1 MTYGQLHKINKLT
14 PLFMINVKLD
24 RLSLAIRRWL
34 PYSLVGA
41 AISLVTGLVF
51 HVPLG
56 RTIVAMALAM
66 VLIFSGF
73 LLRSFGKGKEE
84 GFGNE

>member
-1 MTYGQLHKINKLT
+1 LNR
-14 PLFMINVKLD
+14 V
-24 RLSLAIRRWL
+24 SLAIRRWL

-41 AISLVTGLVF
+41 AISLVTALVF
-51 HVPLG
+51 HVPVG

>member
-1 MTYGQLHKINKLT
+1 
-14 PLFMINVKLD
+14 LD
-24 RLSLAIRRWL
+24 RSSLAIRRWL

-41 AISLVTGLVF
+41 AISLVTALVF
-51 HVPLG
+51 HISLAKTV
-56 RTIVAMALAM
+56 VAIALTT

>member
-1 MTYGQLHKINKLT
+1 
-14 PLFMINVKLD
+14 LD
-24 RLSLAIRRWL
+24 RYSLAIKRWL

-41 AISLVTGLVF
+41 AISLVTALVF
-51 HVPLG
+51 HVSLAK
-56 RTIVAMALAM
+56 TVVAIALAM

-84 GFGNE
+84 GLGNE

>member
-1 MTYGQLHKINKLT
+1 MRI
-14 PLFMINVKLD
+14 LFCYYLVLCKLD
-24 RLSLAIRRWL
+24 AQLEWL
-34 PYSLVGA
+34 EASLVGA
-41 AISLVTGLVF
+41 AISLVTALVF
-51 HVPLG
+51 HVPVG

-73 LLRSFGKGKEE
+73 LLRSFGKRKEE

>member
-1 MTYGQLHKINKLT
+1 
-14 PLFMINVKLD
+14 LD
-24 RLSLAIRRWL
+24 RYSLAIRRWL

-41 AISLVTGLVF
+41 AISLVTALVF
-51 HVPLG
+51 HISLAKTV
-56 RTIVAMALAM
+56 VAIALVM

>member
-1 MTYGQLHKINKLT
+1 
-14 PLFMINVKLD
+14 LD
-24 RLSLAIRRWL
+24 RYSLAIRRWL

-41 AISLVTGLVF
+41 AISLVTALVF
-51 HVPLG
+51 HISLAKTV
-56 RTIVAMALAM
+56 VAIALAM

>member
-1 MTYGQLHKINKLT
+1 
-14 PLFMINVKLD
+14 LD
-24 RLSLAIRRWL
+24 RSSLAIRRWL

-41 AISLVTGLVF
+41 AISLVTALVF
-51 HVPLG
+51 HISLAKTV
-56 RTIVAMALAM
+56 VAIALAM

-84 GFGNE
+84 GFRNE

>member
-1 MTYGQLHKINKLT
+1 M
-14 PLFMINVKLD
+14 D
-24 RLSLAIRRWL
+24 RYSVAIRRWL

-41 AISLVTGLVF
+41 AISLVIALVF

-56 RTIVAMALAM
+56 RAIVAIALAM

-73 LLRSFGKGKEE
+73 LLRSFGEGKEG

>member
-1 MTYGQLHKINKLT
+1 
-14 PLFMINVKLD
+14 LD
-24 RLSLAIRRWL
+24 RYALAIRRWL

-41 AISLVTGLVF
+41 AISLITALVF
-51 HVPLG
+51 HVPVG
-56 RTIVAMALAM
+56 RIIVAMALAM

>member
-1 MTYGQLHKINKLT
+1 
-14 PLFMINVKLD
+14 LD
-24 RLSLAIRRWL
+24 RSSLAIRRWL

-41 AISLVTGLVF
+41 AISLVTALVF
-51 HVPLG
+51 HISLAKTV
-56 RTIVAMALAM
+56 VAIALAT

>member
-1 MTYGQLHKINKLT
+1 
-14 PLFMINVKLD
+14 LD
-24 RLSLAIRRWL
+24 RFSLAIRRWL
-34 PYSLVGA
+34 PYSLIGA
-41 AISLVTGLVF
+41 AISLVTALVF

-84 GFGNE
+84 GLGNE

>member
-1 MTYGQLHKINKLT
+1 
-14 PLFMINVKLD
+14 LD
-24 RLSLAIRRWL
+24 RYSLAIRRWL

-41 AISLVTGLVF
+41 AISLVTALVF
-51 HVPLG
+51 HVSLAK
-56 RTIVAMALAM
+56 TVVAIALAM
-66 VLIFSGF
+66 ILIFSGF

>member
-1 MTYGQLHKINKLT
+1 
-14 PLFMINVKLD
+14 LD
-24 RLSLAIRRWL
+24 RYSVAIRRWL
-34 PYSLVGA
+34 PYSLAGA
-41 AISLVTGLVF
+41 AISLVIALVF

-56 RTIVAMALAM
+56 RTIVAIALAM

-84 GFGNE
+84 FGNE

>member
-1 MTYGQLHKINKLT
+1 
-14 PLFMINVKLD
+14 LD
-24 RLSLAIRRWL
+24 RSSLAIRRWL

-41 AISLVTGLVF
+41 AISLVTALVF
-51 HVPLG
+51 HISLAKTV
-56 RTIVAMALAM
+56 VAMALAT

>member
-1 MTYGQLHKINKLT
+1 
-14 PLFMINVKLD
+14 LD
-24 RLSLAIRRWL
+24 RYSLAIRRWL

-41 AISLVTGLVF
+41 AISLVTALVF
-51 HVPLG
+51 HISLA
-56 RTIVAMALAM
+56 RTVVAIALAM

-84 GFGNE
+84 GLGNE

>member
-1 MTYGQLHKINKLT
+1 M
-14 PLFMINVKLD
+14 D
-24 RLSLAIRRWL
+24 RYSLAIRRWL
-34 PYSLVGA
+34 PYSVVRA
-41 AISLVTGLVF
+41 AISLAAALVF
-51 HVPLG
+51 HISLAKTV
-56 RTIVAMALAM
+56 VAIALAM

>member
-1 MTYGQLHKINKLT
+1 M
-14 PLFMINVKLD
+14 D
-24 RLSLAIRRWL
+24 RSSLAIRRWL

-41 AISLVTGLVF
+41 AISLVTALVF
-51 HVPLG
+51 HISLAKTV
-56 RTIVAMALAM
+56 VAMALAT

>member
-1 MTYGQLHKINKLT
+1 
-14 PLFMINVKLD
+14 LD
-24 RLSLAIRRWL
+24 RYSLAIRGWL

-41 AISLVTGLVF
+41 AISLITALVF
-51 HVPLG
+51 HVPVG
-56 RTIVAMALAM
+56 RIIVAMALAM

-84 GFGNE
+84 EFGNE

>member
-1 MTYGQLHKINKLT
+1 M
-14 PLFMINVKLD
+14 D
-24 RLSLAIRRWL
+24 RSSLAIRRWL

-41 AISLVTGLVF
+41 AISLVTALVF
-51 HVPLG
+51 HISLAKTV
-56 RTIVAMALAM
+56 VAMALAT

-84 GFGNE
+84 GFRNE

>member
-1 MTYGQLHKINKLT
+1 M
-14 PLFMINVKLD
+14 D
-24 RLSLAIRRWL
+24 RYSLAIRRWL
-34 PYSLVGA
+34 PYSLVGV
-41 AISLVTGLVF
+41 AISLVTALVF
-51 HVPLG
+51 HISLAKTV
-56 RTIVAMALAM
+56 VAIALAM